1 MRIVC
6 LLSIVAL
13 SGCIHVK
20 MDPVQVE
27 PIEIKVDVFITVDR
41 ALEDF
46 FRDLDETSG
55 TIEP

>member
-1 MRIVC
+1 MRILV
-6 LLSIVAL
+6 LVFFLAFS
-13 SGCIHVK
+13 SCIHLK
-20 MDPVQVE
+20 TDPIKVE
-27 PIEIKVDVFITVDR
+27 PIEIKVDVYITIDD